1 MLSTKSKI
9 RIARA
14 LNVAITGA
22 RSAVGLDATAEV
34 RRFGLNWRLDLNE
47 GIDLA
52 IYLGRYQNIS
62 NSKLKQW
69 LQPGTLAI
77 DIGAN
82 IGAHCLR
89 MAKQVGSRGRVVGI
103 EPTDYGFAKLRA
115 NALLNPELL
124 QRLVLVQAALTDGS
138 ETDRKAAFY
147 SRWPLRTNGVD
158 RHAGHMGQ
166 LEAARGAQFTT
177 LDALLDE
184 LRADGQIS
192 GPAAFVKL
200 DVDGHELQVLRGGGE
215 TFGKQ
220 KPLVLIELAP
230 YVQDLVPNQF
240 EQLIET
246 LKRYGYRLEDNASG
260 HALPMSAAELRKC
273 IRLGAGVDA
282 IAKPYR

>member
-1 MLSTKSKI
+1 
-9 RIARA
+9 
-14 LNVAITGA
+14 
-22 RSAVGLDATAEV
+22 
-34 RRFGLNWRLDLNE
+34 
-47 GIDLA
+47 
-52 IYLGRYQNIS
+52 
-62 NSKLKQW
+62 
-69 LQPGTLAI
+69 
-77 DIGAN
+77 
-82 IGAHCLR
+82 

-138 ETDRKAAFY
+138 ETDRQAAFY

-200 DVDGHELQVLRGGGE
+200 DVDGHELEVLLGGAE

-230 YVQDLVPNQF
+230 YVQDLVPNRF

-246 LKRYGYRLEDNASG
+246 LKGYGYRLEDNASG

-282 IAKPYR
+282 IAKPYREATGAGDPRV